1 MLVPSSRIVDKV
13 VNCFVHQNCPQFV
26 HKRYPAY
33 PPVLMAGLRCTPGRR
48 EISTVLGPFIISCYQ
63 EE

>member
-1 MLVPSSRIVDKV
+1 MSMRIVDNLIDCSV
-13 VNCFVHQNCPQFV
+13 CQNHPQFF

-33 PPVLMAGLRCTPGRR
+33 PPVPTTGLRYAPGQR
-48 EISTVLGPFIISCYQ
+48 EISTALGPFIISCYQ